1 MMKRLF
7 NILCALCLL
16 ATVSL
21 QAQTTISGVI
31 MDEEL
36 NEPLIG
42 ANVIIVGTTIGASTD
57 LDGNY
62 SITSEEALPWTVE
75 VSYTG
80 FAPKTMTVTGS
91 NPNLNINLAS
101 SAIIGQEVVISASR
115 KREKVQ
121 EAPASISVIGARKLV
136 ATPNVEAARA
146 LINAPGVQI
155 QQQSAAR
162 INIELRGGS
171 GLFGTGTFPIQDY
184 RSLVGPGLGTFDVLN
199 SPLNTIDIARIEVV
213 RGPGSALYGPGVTT
227 GVVHFIT
234 KNPIDDPGTT
244 VELMGGELNTLGV
257 SARHATKVSDKFGF
271 KINAHYKRGDE
282 FTLDGSEG
290 TTDGAG
296 VFTSQLDKFS
306 RTVISP
312 TITNDVV
319 DVTIPGRV
327 LLNESDLDPDGDG
340 NMMQDFWWNY
350 AANATLE
357 FRPQDDLSFSV
368 SGGVNAASAVFY
380 NSQGEGL
387 SQSTEAWGQARM
399 QKGGLFAQVFVVN
412 NNGGTDENPTFLYQT
427 GNITPVGRTQL
438 EGQLQYNFGVPSFLD
453 ADFTVGMDYRS
464 AINDTRNTVYGRNE
478 DDDDYRIFGTYIQ
491 GKFALAKKLDLVLAG
506 RFDTFNFLEDNSFSP
521 RAAIVYKAN
530 PKHTFRASY
539 NESAGPPSTLQVN
552 IDFPVASP
560 VPGLFDIWLY
570 GQKESHTWNNPVI
583 DVTIPGVPD
592 LPAGTPG
599 LPLAV
604 PYGAVAGQV
613 LPAVFAGLGADPA
626 SAPLV
631 PALQAFFDGY
641 VPGGTT
647 GNFFRYNIFNGQP
660 LPDLTPTAP
669 ATLTNTTTLEVGYKG
684 LIGDK
689 LGASI
694 DLYHVTTKG
703 FTQFTAVG
711 PTVAL
716 VGSDVPGDLAA
727 QVGAD
732 LSNYLQTTIGL
743 DAATAGAV
751 AAGVGGGFAQGGAGF
766 DAAAGPLYGIFGAIE
781 SDQLPQGDGITHV
794 AAGYRSFA
802 DAERDRL
809 GLDIGLEY
817 FVNNDVSFFGNYSW
831 VDQTEWIPGED
842 DDDGLPFRS
851 FLNIPKNKFRL
862 GFNLAPEYGFRANVA
877 FQHDDAFLVDA
888 GQFSGTAQEKNLV
901 DAGVGYRFD
910 NGISLDLTAT
920 NLFDSEYRALP
931 NMPLIGRRVL
941 GKLTFDLGGQKAD
954 ADGDGIAD
962 DRDNCP
968 NTAGLKAFGGCPDSD
983 GDGIMDSADACPLA
997 AGIASTNGCPDGD
1010 GDGVAD
1016 ANDACPDVAGS
1027 MNGCPDSDGDGVADN
1042 ADACPNTAGPA
1053 GGCPDGDGDGI
1064 ADKDDACPTAAGPIG
1079 GCPDADG
1086 DGVADGDD
1094 ACPNTAGT
1102 LGGCPDGDGDGVAD
1116 KDDACPTV
1124 AASTANG
1131 CPADPDSDGDG
1142 VPDSR
1147 DACPNS
1153 SGSANGCPD
1162 ADGDGV
1168 ADKNDACPSVAA
1180 ATSNGCPAIP
1190 ASVTDVFNRALQGI
1204 QFETGKNRIRT
1215 ASRTILRDVI
1225 NIMNENPSYK
1235 LNIGGHTDSIGSSE
1249 SNQRLSQ
1256 KRADAVKKYLTDRG
1270 VDGSRVSAV
1279 GYGESQ
1285 PVADNKYTAGR
1296 KQNRRVELSVN
1307 Y

>member
-7 NILCALCLL
+7 NIFCTLCLL
-16 ATVSL
+16 TSVGL

-31 MDEEL
+31 MDAEL

-57 LDGNY
+57 LDGAY
-62 SITSEEALPWTVE
+62 SITSDQPLPWNLE

-80 FAPKTMTVTGS
+80 FAPKTMTVSGS
-91 NPNLNINLAS
+91 NSALNINLES
-101 SAIIGQEVVISASR
+101 SAILGQEVVISASR

-244 VELMGGELNTLGV
+244 VELMGGELNTLGI

-319 DVTIPGRV
+319 DVTGPGRI
-327 LLNESDLDPDGDG
+327 LLTESDLDPDGDG
-340 NMMQDFWWNY
+340 NMMQDNWWNY

-357 FRPQDDLSFSV
+357 FRPQDDLSISV
-368 SGGVNAASAVFY
+368 SGGLNAASAVFY

-412 NNGGTDENPTFLYQT
+412 NNGGTDKNPTFLYQT

-438 EGQLQYNFGVPSFLD
+438 EGQLQYNFGLPAFLD

-478 DDDDYRIFGTYIQ
+478 RDDDYRIFGTYLQ

-506 RFDTFNFLEDNSFSP
+506 RFDTFNFLDDNSFSP
-521 RAAIVYKAN
+521 RAAIVYKAS

-570 GQKESHTWNNPVI
+570 GQKQSHTWNNPVI
-583 DVTIPGVPD
+583 DVSVPGVPD
-592 LPAGTPG
+592 LPVGTPG

-613 LPAVFAGLGADPA
+613 LPAVYQGLEANPA

-631 PALQAFFDGY
+631 PALQAFFADY

-660 LPDLTPTAP
+660 LPDLVPTAP

-716 VGSDVPGDLAA
+716 VDSDVPGDLSA

-732 LSNYLQTTIGL
+732 LTPYLTGVLTGL
-743 DAATAGAV
+743 GLPADQVAGT
-751 AAGVGGGFAQGGAGF
+751 VGALVPLIAGGFAQGGAGF

-831 VDQTEWIPGED
+831 VDQTEWIPGND

-877 FQHDDAFLVDA
+877 FQHDDEFLVDA

-910 NGISLDLTAT
+910 NGISIDLTAT

-941 GKLTFDLGGQKAD
+941 GKLTFDFGEGSRRVD
-954 ADGDGIAD
+954 SDGDGVAD
-962 DRDNCP
+962 NKDNCP

-997 AGIASTNGCPDGD
+997 AGPAGSQGCPDTDGDGVLDKDDACADVAGTINGCPDGD

-1016 ANDACPDVAGS
+1016 GVDKCPGVAGTL
-1027 MNGCPDSDGDGVADN
+1027 MGCPDS
-1042 ADACPNTAGPA
+1042 
-1053 GGCPDGDGDGI
+1053 
-1064 ADKDDACPTAAGPIG
+1064 
-1079 GCPDADG
+1079 DG

-1094 ACPNTAGT
+1094 ACPNAAGPI
-1102 LGGCPDGDGDGVAD
+1102 GGCPDGDGDGVAD
-1116 KDDACPTV
+1116 NVDKCPGV
-1124 AASTANG
+1124 AGDGADG
-1131 CPADPDSDGDG
+1131 CPSDPDSDGDG
-1142 VPDSR
+1142 IADSK
-1147 DACPNS
+1147 DACPNAA
-1153 SGSANGCPD
+1153 GSINGCPD
-1162 ADGDGV
+1162 GDADGI
-1168 ADKNDACPSVAA
+1168 ADKDDKCPTLGGNVTAD
-1180 ATSNGCPAIP
+1180 GCPVVP
-1190 ASVTDVFNRALQGI
+1190 TRVTEVFNRALQGI
-1204 QFETGKNRIRT
+1204 QFETGSNRIR
-1215 ASRTILRDVI
+1215 ASSRVILGEVI
-1225 NIMNENPSYK
+1225 TIMNENASYR

-1270 VDGSRVSAV
+1270 VDASRVSSV
-1279 GYGESQ
+1279 GYGESN
-1285 PVADNKYTAGR
+1285 PIADNKYTAGR
-1296 KQNRRVELSVN
+1296 KQNRRVELSVD
-1307 Y
+1307 YRK